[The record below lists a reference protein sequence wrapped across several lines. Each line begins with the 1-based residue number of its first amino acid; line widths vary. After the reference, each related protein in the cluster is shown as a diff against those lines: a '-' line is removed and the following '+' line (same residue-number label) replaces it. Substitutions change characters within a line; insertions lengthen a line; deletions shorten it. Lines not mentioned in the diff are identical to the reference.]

1 MYRSRPGNR
10 CFGGKMLR
18 KLFLLSLFLFSLNAF
33 ACWKVEG
40 SFAVDGE
47 TWKINNKF
55 DHNKEY
61 IFPMGAFI
69 LKMLFKTEKDKTQT
83 LVYVVQEKN
92 GTTLTLVT
100 EGEEEAIKV
109 GETREVYAKGK
120 EGQPNSIIIVKLTD
134 I

>member
-1 MYRSRPGNR
+1 MYWSWSGNR
-10 CFGGKMLR
+10 SFGGKMLK
-18 KLFLLSLFLFSLNAF
+18 KLFLVSLILVSVNAF

-47 TWKINNKF
+47 TWMINNKF
-55 DHNKEY
+55 DHDKDY
-61 IFPMGAFI
+61 SFPMGTFI
-69 LKMLFKTEKDKTQT
+69 LTLKLRTEKDKTQT
-83 LVYVVQEKN
+83 LIYKVQEKKGIN
-92 GTTLTLVT
+92 LTLVN

-120 EGQPNSIIIVKLTD
+120 EGQPNSIIIVKLTE

>member
-1 MYRSRPGNR
+1 MYWGWPGNR
-10 CFGGKMLR
+10 SFGGKML
-18 KLFLLSLFLFSLNAF
+18 KKIFFTTLLLISVNAF

-55 DHNKEY
+55 DHGKDY
-61 IFPMGAFI
+61 SFPMGSFI
-69 LKMLFKTEKDKTQT
+69 LTMKFRTEKDKTQT
-83 LVYVVQEKN
+83 FVYKVQEKKGIN
-92 GTTLTLVT
+92 LTLVN

-120 EGQPNSIIIVKLTD
+120 EGQPNSIIIVKLTE

>member
-1 MYRSRPGNR
+1 MYWRWSGNS
-10 CFGGKMLR
+10 CVGGKMLK
-18 KLFLLSLFLFSLNAF
+18 KLFLIALVLFSMNAL

-61 IFPMGAFI
+61 IFPMGTFI

-83 LVYVVQEKN
+83 LVYVVQEKK
-92 GTTLTLVT
+92 GTTLIDVT

-120 EGQPNSIIIVKLTD
+120 QGQPNSIIIVKLTD